1 MSASSFAPG
10 RVEILG
16 NHTDYNGGVVLSAA
30 LQLGVTATGDR
41 LPDGRIELS
50 SDGLDGTEK
59 IDRRLGLQPSGKWID
74 YPLGVAETLA
84 LAGAEP
90 GGFSIHFHSTLPS
103 GAGLSSS
110 AALEVATAVLLM
122 KLYPFSLSRLEVA
135 KLCRRAENE
144 FVGVNCG
151 LLDQA
156 SSVFGRKDHLVFLDC
171 RSESVTT
178 IPLPSHLG
186 LLVIDSGVK
195 HALVGGEYNE
205 RREQCFEAA
214 RLLGVDA
221 LRDVCLA
228 ELEAADLP
236 ELVKRRALH
245 VVGENERVFQAIE
258 ALKSGDAA
266 RLGALMTASHRSSME
281 NFENSTPELD
291 LLVDLANKQ
300 KGCLGARLSGGGF
313 GGAIVALVEMQD
325 ADRVLFEVKS
335 AYESRTTHH
344 AAGYLCQAGD
354 GALAD
359 ESEIFGSSPLEALDK
374 RLGGP

>member
-1 MSASSFAPG
+1 MSISTFAPG

-30 LQLGVTATGDR
+30 LHLGITATGEK
-41 LPDGRIELS
+41 LPDGLVELTS
-50 SDGLDGTEK
+50 GDVGSVEK
-59 IDRRLGLQPSGKWID
+59 FDRTGGLQRTGKWTD
-74 YPLGVAETLA
+74 YPLGVAEMLSRV
-84 LAGAEP
+84 GAEA
-90 GGFSIHFHSTLPS
+90 GGFAVRYDSTLPT

-110 AALEVATAVLLM
+110 AALEVATAALLM
-122 KLYPFSLSRLEVA
+122 KLYPFSLSRMDVA

-156 SSVFGRKDHLVFLDC
+156 SSVFGLKDHLVFLDC
-171 RSESVTT
+171 RAESVKN
-178 IPLPSHLG
+178 IPLPSHFG
-186 LLVIDSGVK
+186 LLIVNSGVK

-214 RLLGVDA
+214 RRMGVEA
-221 LRDVCLA
+221 LRDVTMA
-228 ELEAADLP
+228 QLEAAEMPDLA
-236 ELVKRRALH
+236 KRRARH

-258 ALKSGDAA
+258 ALNSGDGEL
-266 RLGALMTASHRSSME
+266 LGTLMTASHRSSMV

-291 LLVDLANKQ
+291 LLVDLAIKQ

-325 ADRVLFEVKS
+325 ADSVLFEVKK
-335 AYESRTTHH
+335 AYEAQTHH
-344 AAGYLCQAGD
+344 EATGYLCRAGD
-354 GALAD
+354 GALPPD
-359 ESEIFGSSPLEALDK
+359 GSGA
-374 RLGGP
+374 